1 MLSNKSK
8 IPQNSYF
15 IQNES
20 EVSENVVK
28 QVNYLQKVIGNKE
41 VENLINKGIINNDA
55 VMSQE
60 QEIIANQKKKEEY
73 ESKQIQQDREDLMKE
88 VEQNLSEQKEKADK
102 LYQGG
107 GGSSVYVNVKTHL
120 VYAEI
125 PGKPSS
131 LFYHYTD
138 LVDVAFS
145 YHDINMKGNPQ
156 KLKRGEHIPYT
167 FSFKYEP
174 VDDGIKNQA
183 DHEPEEKVET
193 KEAPKKEKAPPSGK
207 KEKDK
212 MENEKISATIFNAEE
227 KINKNS

>member
-1 MLSNKSK
+1 MLNNKSK
-8 IPQNSYF
+8 TPHNSYF

-20 EVSENVVK
+20 EVSENVIK

-41 VENLINKGIINNDA
+41 VEVLINNGILNNA
-55 VMSQE
+55 SPQSQE
-60 QEIIANQKKKEEY
+60 QGIIADQNKKEEY
-73 ESKQIQQDREDLMKE
+73 ESKQIQIDREALMND
-88 VEQNLSEQKEKADK
+88 VEQYLLEQKENADK
-102 LYQGG
+102 LYQSG

-125 PGKPSS
+125 PGKPAS

-145 YHDINMKGNPQ
+145 YQNINGKGDHH
-156 KLKRGEHIPYT
+156 KMKRGEYIPYT

-174 VDDGIKNQA
+174 PKDGMKNIPDQ
-183 DHEPEEKVET
+183 EPEESLET
-193 KEAPKKEKAPPSGK
+193 KEAPKEKAAPPTE
-207 KEKDK
+207 KEGTDK
-212 MENEKISATIFNAEE
+212 IKNKEISATIFNAEK